1 MKTSDF
7 DYYLPNEL
15 IAQNPLEKRDSCR
28 MLHLDRENQNYKDEH
43 FYDILN
49 YLKKDDVLVLNNT
62 KVFPARVVAKRASG
76 ANVEVFFLN
85 PYDNSSRWEVL
96 MKNAKRVKKDEIL
109 YVNDDF
115 KIKYYSIS

>member
-15 IAQNPLEKRDSCR
+15 IAQNPLDKRDSCR
-28 MLHLDRENQNYKDEH
+28 MLHLDRENQDYKDEH

-62 KVFPARVVAKRASG
+62 KVFPARVIAKRKSG
-76 ANVEVFFLN
+76 ASVEVFFLN
-85 PYDNSSRWEVL
+85 PYDNSNHWEVL

-109 YVNDDF
+109 YEM
-115 KIKYYSIS
+115 